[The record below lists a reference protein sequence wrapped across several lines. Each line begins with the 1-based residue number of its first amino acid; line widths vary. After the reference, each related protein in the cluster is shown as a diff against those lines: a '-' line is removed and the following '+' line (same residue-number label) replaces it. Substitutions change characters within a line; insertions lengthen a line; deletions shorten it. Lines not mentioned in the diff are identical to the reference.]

1 MRRLALLSILAVT
14 PGGSVNAQAPGS
26 TAPANMSA
34 GRPMAYTPAY
44 AAPAV
49 SQTEINYAIADWR
62 RLRASDGYA
71 FADYA
76 RFLIA
81 NPDWPDDNRLRGVA
95 ERQMRPGEYGP
106 TVTAFFRDEKPRTG
120 NGRARLAEA
129 LASAGRAA
137 EAATMAREA
146 WTSGD
151 LPTADQTTIAARYWS
166 SLTVADHDKRADA
179 LLFALKIDEAERA
192 AAYASPA
199 RRAAFTARI
208 AMQRRSTDAEALYR
222 LVDAQVASDAGLLI
236 DRIRFLKLYSNEA
249 GARALAARPHQF
261 VHRPADPARFVE
273 TMLALANGAYGQ
285 RQYQQAYD
293 IGRQVNDA
301 FAPGTDI
308 TAQSYG
314 IRDDYTSL
322 TWLAGQAALSGIN
335 RPAQAVQQFVNYS
348 KGGKSLQVASK
359 GLYWAGRAAL
369 YAGRPAEANQYFA
382 QAAAYPELFYGQLAL
397 ERLGRPMPVPM
408 VAPASLVTPAHRAA
422 FQRNRV
428 AQATR
433 LLGQQGRREEQ
444 TLFVRALAESL
455 TNDADRV
462 LASEYGQSIGRQD
475 VGVWTARSARNN
487 GAAFYYRSAF
497 PTHSAN
503 APSGKMWSLVHGI
516 TRQESSFDR
525 TAMSGVGARGLMQLM
540 PGTAREESG
549 KLAVGYDL
557 GRLTSDPGYNV
568 MLGSSYFQRMVR
580 QWDGNYVL
588 AVASYNA
595 GAGNVRKWVRAYGDP
610 RNPNVD
616 MLRWIEQIPFSET
629 KGYVQRVMENSV
641 VYDRINPTLPMNQT
655 SVSLSNYLG
664 KSRPG

>member
-1 MRRLALLSILAVT
+1 MMSSMRRLALLTILVAA
-14 PGGSVNAQAPGS
+14 PGGSVFAQAPAYPGPVYG
-26 TAPANMSA
+26 APAI
-34 GRPMAYTPAY
+34 
-44 AAPAV
+44 

-76 RFLIA
+76 RFLNA

-95 ERQMRPGEYGP
+95 ERQMRPGEYGA
-106 TVTAFFRDEKPRTG
+106 TVIAFFRSEKPRSG
-120 NGRARLAEA
+120 IGRARLAEA
-129 LASAGRAA
+129 LAAAGRTV
-137 EAATMAREA
+137 EATTMAREA
-146 WTSGD
+146 WASGD
-151 LPTADQTTIAARYWS
+151 LPAADEGTIAAHYWA
-166 SLTVADHDKRADA
+166 SLTAADHDKRADA
-179 LLFALKIDEAERA
+179 LLFARKTEDAARA

-199 RRAAFTARI
+199 RRAAFAARV
-208 AMQRRSTDAEALYR
+208 AMQRRTTDADALDR
-222 LVDAQVASDAGLLI
+222 LVDAQASSDAGLLV
-236 DRIRFLKLYSNEA
+236 DRIRFLRLYNNEN
-249 GARALAARPHQF
+249 GARFLAARPRN
-261 VHRPADPARFVE
+261 VIHRPADPARFVE
-273 TMLALANGAYGQ
+273 TMLGLANGAYAA

-308 TAQSYG
+308 SAQSYA

-322 TWLAGQAALSGIN
+322 VWLAGQSALSGIN
-335 RPAQAVQQFVNYS
+335 RPAQAVQQFIYYS
-348 KGGKSLQVASK
+348 KGGKSLQVTSK

-369 YAGRPAEANQYFA
+369 YAGQAAQANAYFA

-397 ERLGRPMPVPM
+397 ERLGRPVPFPAE
-408 VAPASLVTPAHRAA
+408 APALLVTPSQRAA
-422 FQRNRV
+422 FQRNRL

-433 LLGQQGRREEQ
+433 LLGQQGRRDEQ

-455 TNDADRV
+455 TNDGDRV
-462 LASEYGQSIGRQD
+462 LASDYGQSIGRQD
-475 VGVWTARSARNN
+475 LAVWTARAARNN
-487 GAAFYYRSAF
+487 GSAFYYRSAF
-497 PTHSAN
+497 PTHGASG
-503 APSGKMWSLVHGI
+503 PSGKMWSLVHGI

-525 TAMSGVGARGLMQLM
+525 GAMSRVGARGMMQLM

-549 KLAVGYDL
+549 KIDVSYDL

-568 MLGSSYFQRMVR
+568 MLGSSYFRRMVG

-610 RNPNVD
+610 RSPGVD
-616 MLRWIEQIPFSET
+616 TLRWIEQIPFAET

-641 VYDRINPTLPMNQT
+641 VYDRLNPTLPLNQT
-655 SVSLSNYLG
+655 SVSLSTYLG

>member
-1 MRRLALLSILAVT
+1 MMSSMRHSAVLLVLLAAPS
-14 PGGSVNAQAPGS
+14 GSVMAQA
-26 TAPANMSA
+26 TYAPQYA
-34 GRPMAYTPAY
+34 PAY
-44 AAPAV
+44 AAPGV

-76 RFLIA
+76 RFLNA

-106 TVTAFFRDEKPRTG
+106 TVIAFFRTDKPRTG

-129 LASAGRAA
+129 LAAAGRSV
-137 EAATMAREA
+137 EATTLAREA

-151 LPTADQTTIAARYWS
+151 LPTADQATIAARYWAN
-166 SLTVADHDKRADA
+166 LTTADHDQRADA
-179 LLFALKIDEAERA
+179 LLFAKKPDDAERA
-192 AAYASPA
+192 VAYAGPA
-199 RRAAFTARI
+199 RRAAFAARI
-208 AMQRRSTDAEALYR
+208 AMQRRSTDADALYR
-222 LVDAQVASDAGLLI
+222 LVDAQVTSDAGLFI
-236 DRIRFLKLYSNEA
+236 DRIRFLRLYSNEN
-249 GARALAARPHQF
+249 GARYLAARPQAF
-261 VHRPADPARFVE
+261 IHRPADPARFIE
-273 TMLALANGAYGQ
+273 TMLSLANGAYGD

-293 IGRQVNDA
+293 IGRQVNGA

-308 TAQSYG
+308 SAQSYA

-322 TWLAGQAALSGIN
+322 VWLAGQSALSGIN
-335 RPAQAVQQFVNYS
+335 RPAQAVQQFVYYS
-348 KGGKSLQVASK
+348 KGGKSLQVTSK

-369 YAGRPAEANQYFA
+369 YAGQAAQADQYFA

-397 ERLGRPMPVPM
+397 ERLGRAVPVPAA
-408 VAPASLVTPAHRAA
+408 APAFLVTPVQRAA
-422 FQRNRV
+422 FQRNRL

-433 LLGQQGRREEQ
+433 LLGQQGRRDEQ

-455 TNDADRV
+455 TNDGDRV
-462 LASEYGQSIGRQD
+462 LASDYGQSIGRQD
-475 VGVWTARSARNN
+475 LAVWTARAARNN
-487 GAAFYYRSAF
+487 GSAFYYRSAF
-497 PTHSAN
+497 PTHASA

-525 TAMSGVGARGLMQLM
+525 AAMSRVGARGMMQLM

-549 KLAVGYDL
+549 KIAVGYDL
-557 GRLTSDPGYNV
+557 GRLTSDPSYNV
-568 MLGSSYFQRMVR
+568 MLGSSYFQRMVS
-580 QWDGNYVL
+580 QWGGNYVL

-595 GAGNVRKWVRAYGDP
+595 GAGNVRKWVNRYGDP
-610 RNPNVD
+610 RSPGVD
-616 MLRWIEQIPFSET
+616 TLRWIEQIPFSET

-641 VYDRINPTLPMNQT
+641 VYDRINPTLPLNQP

>member
-1 MRRLALLSILAVT
+1 MSSMRRLALLTILAAA
-14 PGGSVNAQAPGS
+14 PGGSAIAQSQHDPLAP
-26 TAPANMSA
+26 TYAPTYA
-34 GRPMAYTPAY
+34 PAY
-44 AAPAV
+44 AAPAI

-76 RFLIA
+76 RFLNA

-95 ERQMRPGEYGP
+95 ERQMRPGEFGP
-106 TVTAFFRDEKPRTG
+106 SVIAFFRPEKPRTG

-129 LASAGRAA
+129 LAASERTV
-137 EAATMAREA
+137 EATNMAREA
-146 WTSGD
+146 WASGD
-151 LPTADQTTIAARYWS
+151 LPTADQASIAARYWA
-166 SLTVADHDKRADA
+166 SLTAADHDRRADA
-179 LLFALKIDEAERA
+179 LLFARKTDDAARA

-199 RRAAFTARI
+199 RRAAFTARV
-208 AMQRRSTDAEALYR
+208 AMQQRSADAEALYR

-236 DRIRFLKLYSNEA
+236 DRIRFLKLYNNEN

-273 TMLALANGAYGQ
+273 TMLSLANDAYGA

-293 IGRQVNDA
+293 IGRQINDA
-301 FAPGTDI
+301 FAAGTDI
-308 TAQSYG
+308 AKQSYA

-322 TWLAGQAALSGIN
+322 VWLAGQSALSGIN
-335 RPAQAVQQFVNYS
+335 RPAQAVQQFVDYS
-348 KGGKSLQVASK
+348 KGGKSLQVTSK

-369 YAGRPAEANQYFA
+369 YAGRAAEANQYFMA
-382 QAAAYPELFYGQLAL
+382 AAAYPELFYGQLAL
-397 ERLGRPMPVPM
+397 ERLGRAMPVPAA
-408 VAPASLVTPAHRAA
+408 APASLVTPIQRAA
-422 FQRNRV
+422 FQRNRL

-433 LLGQQGRREEQ
+433 LLGQQGRRDEQ
-444 TLFVRALAESL
+444 TQFVRALAESL
-455 TNDADRV
+455 TNDGDRV

-475 VGVWTARSARNN
+475 LAVWTARAARNN
-487 GAAFYYRSAF
+487 GSAFYYRSAF
-497 PTHSAN
+497 PTHSSN

-525 TAMSGVGARGLMQLM
+525 SAMSRVGARGMMQLM

-549 KLAVGYDL
+549 KIAVGYDL
-557 GRLTSDPGYNV
+557 GRLTSDPSYNV
-568 MLGSSYFQRMVR
+568 MLGSSYFQRMVS
-580 QWDGNYVL
+580 QWGGNYVL

-610 RNPNVD
+610 RSPGVD
-616 MLRWIEQIPFSET
+616 TLRWIEQIPFSET

-641 VYDRINPTLPMNQT
+641 VYDRINPTLPLNQP

>member
-1 MRRLALLSILAVT
+1 MRRLALLTILAT
-14 PGGSVNAQAPGS
+14 SPGGSAIAQAPVP
-26 TAPANMSA
+26 APAVYS
-34 GRPMAYTPAY
+34 
-44 AAPAV
+44 APAV
-49 SQTEINYAIADWR
+49 SQTEINYAIGDWR

-76 RFLIA
+76 RFLNA
-81 NPDWPDDNRLRGVA
+81 NPDWPDDNRLRNVA
-95 ERQMRPGEYGP
+95 ERQMRPGEYAA
-106 TVTAFFRDEKPRTG
+106 TVLAFYRTEKPRTG
-120 NGRARLAEA
+120 NGRARLVDA
-129 LASAGRAA
+129 LASAGRTA
-137 EAATMAREA
+137 EATAMAREA
-146 WTSGD
+146 WASSD
-151 LPTADQTTIAARYWS
+151 LPTADQASIAAKYWS
-166 SLTVADHDKRADA
+166 SLTTADHDKRADA
-179 LLFALKIDEAERA
+179 LLFARKTDDAERA
-192 AAYASPA
+192 ASYASPA
-199 RRAAFTARI
+199 RRAAFAARV
-208 AMQRRSTDAEALYR
+208 AMQRTSTDAEPLYR
-222 LVDAQVASDAGLLI
+222 LVDAQVATDAGLLI
-236 DRIRFLKLYSNEA
+236 DRIRFLRLYNNEN

-261 VHRPADPARFVE
+261 TYRPADPARFVE
-273 TMLALANGAYGQ
+273 TMLSLANGAYAQ

-308 TAQSYG
+308 SAQSYG

-322 TWLAGQAALSGIN
+322 TWLAGQSALSGIS

-397 ERLGRPMPVPM
+397 ERLGRPIPVPA

-422 FQRNRV
+422 FQRNRL

-433 LLGQQGRREEQ
+433 LLGQQGLRQ
-444 TLFVRALAESL
+444 DQSLFVRALAESL
-455 TNDADRV
+455 SNDSERA
-462 LASEYGQSIGRQD
+462 LASEYGSSIGRQD
-475 VGVWTARSARNN
+475 LAVWTARAARNN
-487 GAAFYYRSAF
+487 GSAFYYRSAF

-503 APSGKMWSLVHGI
+503 APAGKMWSLVHGI

-525 TAMSGVGARGLMQLM
+525 AAMSGVGARGMMQLM

-549 KLAVGYDL
+549 KINVGYDL
-557 GRLTSDPGYNV
+557 ARLTSDPAYNV
-568 MLGSSYFQRMVR
+568 MLGSSYFQRLVD
-580 QWDGNYVL
+580 QWGGNYVL

-610 RNPNVD
+610 RSANVD
-616 MLRWIEQIPFSET
+616 TLRWIEQIPFAET

-655 SVSLSNYLG
+655 SVSLSTYLG